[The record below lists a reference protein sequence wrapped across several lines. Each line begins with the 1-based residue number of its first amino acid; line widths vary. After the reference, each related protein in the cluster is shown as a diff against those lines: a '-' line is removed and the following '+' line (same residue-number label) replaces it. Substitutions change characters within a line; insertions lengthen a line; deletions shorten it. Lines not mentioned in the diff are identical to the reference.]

1 MYFTQLSALQ
11 DGVREIGVR
20 CGFGCKMT
28 CDIERLWFSHSVW
41 ITFGLIITVERLATR
56 HQDIAHH
63 MPHDITAHPW
73 MLLNTYVTINQYIAV
88 IIESLYIL
96 LIVGTHKK
104 QQFKLNE
111 RGIWETAC
119 EAEGTSLKQDKHV
132 EKSLWLLKQ

>member
-1 MYFTQLSALQ
+1 
-11 DGVREIGVR
+11 
-20 CGFGCKMT
+20 
-28 CDIERLWFSHSVW
+28 
-41 ITFGLIITVERLATR
+41 
-56 HQDIAHH
+56 
-63 MPHDITAHPW
+63 